1 MPNLTVYFPEQ
12 LHQQLRQRGLGD
24 GENVVKRDLERY
36 YALLELSLK
45 RVAFSEAEWDYLRDA
60 MNGIIFSQ
68 ELIPYL
74 PRALPDPPAA
84 VAAGGFLFLPSPPFV
99 SCFVSVCVI
108 ELDKITR
115 GDTDGNEA
123 GLGRSALHHSSSGRR
138 VTCGHTL

>member
-74 PRALPDPPAA
+74 PRALAD
-84 VAAGGFLFLPSPPFV
+84 
-99 SCFVSVCVI
+99 SVK
-108 ELDKITR
+108 DASF
-115 GDTDGNEA
+115 D
-123 GLGRSALHHSSSGRR
+123 GLGEKWGVDVDALVEKILRLSPTEALAVVDAVECFWEGQK
-138 VTCGHTL
+138 